1 MHTQL
6 GLALVPLVMLVGS
19 TLLTL
24 VRGGTTGVECP
35 GGGEVVTI
43 LASGDPSV
51 RASQRELLKS
61 TLDKDNATVRLGP
74 DVDLD
79 FSDLPAEWFPIRLGR
94 CTKLTS
100 VGSTRP
106 DRFPSRDPG
115 FAAAT
120 AGVARRVADSNRA
133 VSVADQPA
141 RLLSARPAET
151 LEARSP
157 RSRGPVLR
165 FGPHREGAKT
175 FLEIRCFPDGRI
187 SDGAR
192 ISGFRLFGPSFG
204 SQTTDDVGIRILRCV
219 DIEVTNMEIAGWG
232 GAGVRVEDDAGP
244 DHSSET
250 NGPGGRLMNPDQVR
264 IYRNYFHHNQHPSK
278 DGHAGGYGVLVSH
291 GAWARI
297 AENVFDFNRHSIAA
311 SGDVGGYAAQRN
323 LVLKGGGYH
332 GGFQNRYTHSF
343 DVHGTG
349 CSWSS
354 DLCGDAGIQ
363 FWFEAN
369 AFQYRKDN
377 AIKLRGK
384 PALRAYIHHNVFP
397 HPGLENDRG
406 DDAIALQTS
415 ENVELGPAN
424 VINHDTF
431 GRYGVCD
438 FDGDRVD
445 DLFLAT
451 GVSWWYASYGE
462 LQWSYL
468 AAQSERLEQVRLG
481 YFDDDLRCDVLAE
494 RDGQW
499 MVSSGGSAEWQSLG
513 AFSAPLHEV
522 EFGRFDDQA
531 QDLRP
536 GTTRRTTHAFRRAPD
551 GQWYVTSLSAPGWRA
566 TQSSS
571 VAKNQLRFGDFT
583 GDGVT
588 DVLAVVGGRWS
599 ISESAAGSWRRL
611 NPTLKDPVGPLY
623 IANMDADD
631 NIDDILR
638 LHRQT
643 RATGLGG
650 QGAERTVLT
659 WWRSR
664 NGVEPWKEWKSYTFN
679 FALSPDLVLP
689 RLGFAGR
696 FGAASGGGTMVIAP
710 DRTGQFFSPGET
722 VTGAQP
728 VWSSVFAY

>member
-1 MHTQL
+1 MHSQV
-6 GLALVPLVMLVGS
+6 GLALVPLAIVAGS
-19 TLLTL
+19 TLLTP
-24 VRGGTTGVECP
+24 VRGGTTRVECP
-35 GGGEVVTI
+35 AGGEVVTI
-43 LASGDPSV
+43 TASGDPAV
-51 RASQRELLKS
+51 RAGQRELLKS
-61 TLDKDNATVRLGP
+61 TLEKENATVRLGP

-94 CTKLTS
+94 CARLTS

-106 DRFPSRDPG
+106 DRFPGRDS
-115 FAAAT
+115 ALAILT
-120 AGVARRVADSNRA
+120 ADVARSRENTERAASPADRLAERLRVRS
-133 VSVADQPA
+133 
-141 RLLSARPAET
+141 AET
-151 LEARSP
+151 LEARNP

-165 FGPHREGAKT
+165 FGPHRGERTNT
-175 FLEIRCFPDGRI
+175 FLEIRCDPDGRI
-187 SDGAR
+187 GDGAR

-204 SQTTDDVGIRILRCV
+204 SQTTDDVGIRIFRCV
-219 DIEVTNMEIAGWG
+219 DVEVTNMEIAGWG
-232 GAGVRVEDDAGP
+232 GAGVRVEDSAGP
-244 DHSSET
+244 DRSPEPIDS
-250 NGPGGRLMNPDQVR
+250 GGGRLMNPDQVR
-264 IYRNYFHHNQHPSK
+264 VYRNYFHHHQHPNA
-278 DGHAGGYGVLVSH
+278 DGHAGGYGVLVTH

-311 SGDVGGYAAQRN
+311 SGDVGGYIAERN

-332 GGFQNRYTHSF
+332 GGVGNKYTHSF

-349 CSWSS
+349 CWWS
-354 DLCGDAGIQ
+354 DNLCGDAGIQ
-363 FWFEAN
+363 FSFEAN

-424 VINHDTF
+424 VINYDTF

-451 GVSWWYASYGE
+451 GVTWWYASYGE

-468 AAQSERLEQVRLG
+468 AARTERLEQIRLG

-494 RDGQW
+494 RNGQW
-499 MVSSGGSAEWQSLG
+499 MVSSGGSGEWKSLG
-513 AFSAPLHEV
+513 AFAAPLSEV
-522 EFGRFDDQA
+522 EFGRFDDGA
-531 QDLRP
+531 PDRRP
-536 GTTRRTTHAFRRAPD
+536 GATRRTTHAFRRAPD
-551 GQWYVTSLSAPGWRA
+551 GQWYVTSLAAPGWSPV
-566 TQSSS
+566 QSSS
-571 VAKNQLRFGDFT
+571 VPKSGLRFGDFT

-588 DVLAVVGGRWS
+588 DVLAVVGGRWA
-599 ISESAAGSWRRL
+599 ISESAKGSWRPL
-611 NPTLKDPVGPLY
+611 NPGLKDPVGPLY

-638 LHRQT
+638 LDRRTQKVGP
-643 RATGLGG
+643 A
-650 QGAERTVLT
+650 AERTVLT

-679 FALSPDLVLP
+679 FAYSPDLVPP
-689 RLGFAGR
+689 RVGFAGR
-696 FGAASGGGTMVIAP
+696 FGAAPGGGTLVISP
-710 DRTGQFFSPGET
+710 DRMGQFFSPAET
-722 VTGAQP
+722 PAGAQP
-728 VWSSVFAY
+728 AWSSVFAY